1 MPYATEISEKL
12 AARRNAFIELTSKEK
27 PTSEDTEQAVKMA
40 DELKALEADYRRAQ
54 SIDQANADTK
64 EALELE
70 REAKENGSRAV
81 TGAPLPRP
89 SQIGSNLDAERVG
102 AGVLSKKS
110 LSELVA
116 QSPQYRALTKNGG
129 MQYGEIFLENALF
142 LIKAAGDPITSSML
156 GFRYD
161 DTAIPAH
168 YGNAAPTVV
177 DLIRVVPVRASSVR
191 YFRTTPATGAPAM
204 VAEGGLKP
212 EVQLRWLPIDAPL
225 EVCAEWTAVTL
236 QALSD
241 VPQMRAIIDA
251 DLRLLLLNKIYNQ
264 ILNGTGTPPELQGI
278 LTISGLPTQA
288 FVTDAL
294 TTIAAAITTIQS
306 TGAGSPTGI
315 VMNPADWQAVRLLN
329 SNGVYYFGM
338 PTEVGIQRLWGIPVV
353 LSPHMPAG
361 FALVG
366 DFEYATIY
374 ESWGVR
380 FIVGWKND
388 DLIRNMETIV
398 CEARLAV
405 GVRRTGAFVKADIV
419 TP

>member
-1 MPYATEISEKL
+1 MAYATEIGEKL
-12 AARRNAFIELTSKEK
+12 LARRNAFVELTSKEK
-27 PTSEDTEQAVKMA
+27 PSGEDAEQAVKMA
-40 DELKALEADYRRAQ
+40 DELKTIEAEYKRAQ
-54 SIDQANADTK
+54 GIDQANADAK
-64 EALELE
+64 EALERE
-70 REAKENGSRAV
+70 REEREINGKAV
-81 TGAPLPRP
+81 SGAPLPAP
-89 SQIGSNLDAERVG
+89 WQKGANLDAERVG
-102 AGVLSKKS
+102 AGVLSRKS
-110 LSELVA
+110 LSQLVA
-116 QSPQYRALTKNGG
+116 ESPQYRALSKGG
-129 MQYGEIFLENALF
+129 VMRQGEIFLENALF
-142 LIKAAGDPITSSML
+142 MIKAAGDPITASQF

-161 DTAIPAH
+161 DAAIPAH
-168 YGNAAPTVV
+168 FANAQPTVA

-191 YFRTTPATGAPAM
+191 YFRTTPATGGPDM

-264 ILNGTGTPPELQGI
+264 LLNGTGTPPQLQGI

-294 TTIAAAITTIQS
+294 TTIATAITTIQTS
-306 TGAGSPTGI
+306 GAGMPTGI
-315 VMNPADWQAVRLLN
+315 IMHPTNWQAIRLLN
-329 SNGVYYFGM
+329 ASGVYYFGM
-338 PTEVGIQRLWGIPVV
+338 PTEVGIQRLWGIPGV
-353 LSPHMPAG
+353 LSPHMTAG

-366 DFEYATIY
+366 DFEFATIY

-405 GVRRTGAFVKADIV
+405 GVRRLGAFVNADIV

>member
-1 MPYATEISEKL
+1 
-12 AARRNAFIELTSKEK
+12 
-27 PTSEDTEQAVKMA
+27 
-40 DELKALEADYRRAQ
+40 
-54 SIDQANADTK
+54 
-64 EALELE
+64 
-70 REAKENGSRAV
+70 
-81 TGAPLPRP
+81 
-89 SQIGSNLDAERVG
+89 
-102 AGVLSKKS
+102 
-110 LSELVA
+110 
-116 QSPQYRALTKNGG
+116 
-129 MQYGEIFLENALF
+129 
-142 LIKAAGDPITSSML
+142 
-156 GFRYD
+156 
-161 DTAIPAH
+161 
-168 YGNAAPTVV
+168 
-177 DLIRVVPVRASSVR
+177 
-191 YFRTTPATGAPAM
+191 M